1 MLVIP
6 VIDLIDGRVVHAKH
20 GDRTTYAPM
29 DSPLCSSSNPIR
41 VTEAYLSL
49 YPFEYLYI
57 ADLDAIEGRGNN
69 RQSILTV
76 LENFPSL
83 KLWVDA
89 GIRDQVMLDQ
99 FIPHKNI
106 YPVIGSETLTEL
118 KLLEKSCSPILSLDY
133 RIENF
138 LGPKEL
144 ETDVHLW
151 PRDVIVMSLSRIGEQ
166 LGPNLKLL
174 QHLQS
179 RSSDSCFYAAG
190 GVRNINDLQQLANS
204 YCRGALV
211 ATALHNG
218 ALKPNDLQK
227 IIQAPEP
234 LEPE

>member
-1 MLVIP
+1 M
-6 VIDLIDGRVVHAKH
+6 HAKQ

-29 DSPLCSSSNPIR
+29 NSSLCPSSNPIR

-69 RQSILTV
+69 RQTILTIQ
-76 LENFPSL
+76 ERFPSL

-89 GIRDQVMLDQ
+89 GIRDKVMLEP
-99 FIPHKNI
+99 FIQHKNI
-106 YPVIGSETLTEL
+106 HPVIGSETLTEL
-118 KLLEKSCSPILSLDY
+118 KLLKESHSPILSLDY
-133 RIENF
+133 RNGKF

-151 PRDVIVMSLSRIGEQ
+151 PRNVIIMSLSSIGEQ

-174 QHLQS
+174 QRLQS
-179 RSSDSCFYAAG
+179 RSPESCFYAAG
-190 GVRNINDLQQLANS
+190 GVRNFDDLQQLANLH
-204 YCRGALV
+204 CKGALV
-211 ATALHNG
+211 ATALHSG

-227 IIQAPEP
+227 IMQAPGFP
-234 LEPE
+234 GA

>member
-6 VIDLIDGRVVHAKH
+6 VIDLIDGQVVHAKH
-20 GDRTTYAPM
+20 GSRSDYEPLS
-29 DSPLCSSSNPIR
+29 SPLCPSSNPIR

-69 RQSILTV
+69 RQTILTI
-76 LENFPSL
+76 LKKFPSL

-89 GIRDQVMLDQ
+89 GIRDKVMLEP
-99 FIPHKNI
+99 FIQHKTI
-106 YPVIGSETLTEL
+106 HPVIGSETLTEL
-118 KLLEKSCSPILSLDY
+118 KLLKESHSPILSLDY
-133 RIENF
+133 RNGKF

-151 PRDVIVMSLSRIGEQ
+151 PRDVIIMSLSSIGEQ

-174 QHLQS
+174 QRLQS

-190 GVRNINDLQQLANS
+190 GVRNIDDLQQLTNS
-204 YCRGALV
+204 YCKGALV

-218 ALKPNDLQK
+218 ALKTNDLQE
-227 IIQAPEP
+227 IIQAPETSGT
-234 LEPE
+234 